1 MAIPD
6 RTRLRN
12 ATVLVGSGVS
22 VLPVAAL
29 APALPALALAFQD
42 TPNAELLVRLTL
54 TMPALLIAV
63 GAPIA
68 GLLLDRWGRR
78 PVILLSLIAFGLAG
92 TSGFLLDSLV
102 AILVTRAVVG
112 LAAAGLISGFTT
124 LVADYFTRRRL
135 NRFMGYQGAA
145 IGAGAMAGVLMGGF
159 LADVGWQFPFL
170 THLYAF
176 LILPAVVLAVPESSP
191 GVGDRSPGGARVDPR
206 EPLPEAPAHGEREQ
220 PLTHCA
226 EQIHPAIASAITE
239 QEGHRSVYAGTE
251 GPVEGLGPHRR
262 TIASVYAIA
271 FAAMVVF
278 YVFPV
283 QLPFYLVALVAASNT
298 QIALALAL
306 QTLITIVVALR
317 YQRLQARLSHR
328 GIFILVFVTLGAG
341 HLIVSLAPAYALVIA
356 GSMIAGVGVGL
367 LAPNLG
373 AVVAFTVPAR
383 VRGRAMGGL
392 TASVFLGQFFSPLV
406 LQPVLQQSGVVATFW
421 VAGLGSLAA
430 AGVLLAW
437 RLGPLLGRARA
448 ERTAVEKRGAS

>member
-12 ATVLVGSGVS
+12 ATVLVGSSVS

-78 PVILLSLIAFGLAG
+78 PVIVLSLIAFGIAG
-92 TSGFLLDSLV
+92 TSGFLLNSLV

-124 LVADYFTRRRL
+124 LVADYFTGRRL

-145 IGAGAMAGVLMGGF
+145 IGAGAMAGLLMGGF

-176 LILPAVVLAVPESSP
+176 LILPAVVLAVHESGH
-191 GVGDRSPGGARVDPR
+191 GVGGRTPGGARVDPR
-206 EPLPEAPAHGEREQ
+206 EPLPEAPAQGEREL
-220 PLTHCA
+220 PLMHCA
-226 EQIHPAIASAITE
+226 EQIHPAIASALTE
-239 QEGHRSVYAGTE
+239 QEGPRRAEVGAG
-251 GPVEGLGPHRR
+251 PAEGLGLPRR

-306 QTLITIVVALR
+306 QTLIAILVALR

-328 GIFILVFVTLGAG
+328 GIFILVFVTIGAG
-341 HLIVSLAPAYALVIA
+341 HLLVSLAPAYALVIA

-373 AVVAFTVPAR
+373 AMVAFTVPAR
-383 VRGRAMGGL
+383 IRGRAMGGL

-406 LQPVLQQSGVVATFW
+406 LQPVLQQAGVVATFW

-430 AGVLLAW
+430 AVVLLAW

-448 ERTAVEKRGAS
+448 ERPAGEKRGAS

>member
-1 MAIPD
+1 M
-6 RTRLRN
+6 
-12 ATVLVGSGVS
+12 
-22 VLPVAAL
+22 

-78 PVILLSLIAFGLAG
+78 PVIVLSLIAFGLAG
-92 TSGFLLDSLV
+92 TSGFLLNSLV
-102 AILVTRAVVG
+102 AILVSRAVVG
-112 LAAAGLISGFTT
+112 LAAAGLISGFAT
-124 LVADYFTRRRL
+124 LVADYFTGSRL

-176 LILPAVVLAVPESSP
+176 LILPAVVLAVHESGH
-191 GVGDRSPGGARVDPR
+191 GVGGRSLGGAGVGPR

-220 PLTHCA
+220 PLPCCA

-239 QEGHRSVYAGTE
+239 QEGDRRADVGAD
-251 GPVEGLGPHRR
+251 GPAEGLGPPRR
-262 TIASVYAIA
+262 TIAWVYAIA

-283 QLPFYLVALVAASNT
+283 QLPFYLTALAAASNT

-306 QTLITIVVALR
+306 QTLISIIVALR
-317 YQRLQARLSHR
+317 YQRLQARFSHR

-341 HLIVSLAPAYALVIA
+341 HLTVALAPAYAIVIV
-356 GSMIAGVGVGL
+356 GSMIAGLGLGL

-373 AVVAFTVPAR
+373 SVVAFTVPAR
-383 VRGRAMGGL
+383 IRGRAMGGL

-406 LQPVLQQSGVVATFW
+406 LQPVLQQSGIVAIFW
-421 VAGLGSLAA
+421 VAGFGSLAA
-430 AGVLLAW
+430 AAVLLAW

-448 ERTAVEKRGAS
+448 ESPAGEKRGTS